1 MADLSILDTPATYE
15 QRDPGE
21 MLRHIQALGAQTRD
35 AFKAASVLDLPA
47 AYRDATAIVITGMG
61 GSAIGGALVAGI
73 AEAVARVPI
82 IVSRSYSLPAF
93 VDNHTLVIASSY
105 SGATEETLSAFDDA
119 HQRGARLVAVTTG
132 GALAER
138 AESLGVPLYQ
148 FTYVSQPRAAVGF
161 SFGALLGLLSQLG
174 VIPDP
179 STDLREAE
187 ALLAAHTTQIGP
199 DVPTTRNPAKRLAA
213 EFMGDIPFIY
223 GAEHLAAVARR
234 WKTQLNENSKNWAA
248 WDTLPEAAHNA
259 IAGYA
264 HPYIAPEDM
273 FVVILDS
280 RLYDPRVRAAIPP
293 ILDLLAQANVAE
305 ITVTARGES
314 RLAQALALTQFGDY
328 VSYYLALLN
337 EVDPTPIPAISFLKS
352 RLSAA

>member
-1 MADLSILDTPATYE
+1 MADLIILDTPATYE

-21 MLRHIQALGAQTRD
+21 MLRHIQTLGAQTRD
-35 AFKAASVLDLPA
+35 AFKTAGAIDLPA
-47 AYRDATAIVITGMG
+47 DYRDATAVVVTGMG
-61 GSAIGGALVAGI
+61 GSAIGGALLASL
-73 AEAVARVPI
+73 AESVSRVPI
-82 IVSRSYSLPAF
+82 LVSRGYSLPAF
-93 VDNHTLVIASSY
+93 VDTNTLVITSSY

-119 HQRGARLVAVTTG
+119 QRRGAKLVAVTTG
-132 GALAER
+132 GPLAER
-138 AESLGVPLYQ
+138 AETLGVPLYQ
-148 FTYVSQPRAAVGF
+148 FTYVSQPRAAVGY
-161 SFGALLGLLSQLG
+161 SLGALLGLLSQLG
-174 VIPDP
+174 VIPDRA
-179 STDLREAE
+179 TDLKEAE
-187 ALLAAHTTQIGP
+187 ALLVGHTAQIGP

-234 WKTQLNENSKNWAA
+234 WKTQLNENSKNWSG
-248 WDTLPEAAHNA
+248 WDTLPEATHNA
-259 IAGYA
+259 VVGYT

-280 RLYDPRVRAAIPP
+280 KLYDPRVRAAIPP

-337 EVDPTPIPAISFLKS
+337 EVDPTPTPPISFLKS
-352 RLSAA
+352 RLG